1 MTNEGESFLGISG
14 EKDATPDTEYDY
26 DQGQFHPKAPEKNRL
41 KGMGLFLITTGFVL
55 GMFFLFIFSTTVEKV
70 NNIGLLN
77 TKLAGVIASVG
88 IAVMG
93 SIFYTGGIIA
103 SKIK

>member
-14 EKDATPDTEYDY
+14 EKNATPDTEYDY
-26 DQGQFHPKAPEKNRL
+26 DQGHFHPKAPEKNGL
-41 KGMGLFLITTGFVL
+41 KGMGLFLMTTGFVL
-55 GMFFLFIFSTTVEKV
+55 GIFFLFIFSTAVDEV

-93 SIFYTGGIIA
+93 SIFYTGGVIA
-103 SKIK
+103 SKIR